1 MLENFNDILQLI
13 QVGAVGVMLGMTWRL
28 MVKKDK
34 QMFKMIEAQNKE
46 RKAMYQSMT
55 ELVSEVTAALTNKN
69 TTDDKMAEAIKKLT
83 DKLCD
88 MKQFLKTIR
97 E

>member
-1 MLENFNDILQLI
+1 MLENFNNILQLI

-34 QMFKMIEAQNKE
+34 KMFQMIEAQNKE

-55 ELVSEVTAALTNKN
+55 ELVTEVTVALTDKN
-69 TTDDKMAEAIKKLT
+69 HTDDKMAEAIKKLT

-88 MKQFLKTIR
+88 IKKNILR
-97 E
+97 ES

>member
-55 ELVSEVTAALTNKN
+55 ELVSEVTMALTDKN
-69 TTDDKMAEAIKKLT
+69 HTDQMMSDAVKKLT

-88 MKQFLKTIR
+88 MKRVLKNN
-97 E
+97 